1 MRYVVAAP
9 VVVFL
14 VVFVAGRVAAY
25 RRGLRADRGCCVVAD
40 PARDVRMRAAGPT
53 LEG

>member
-9 VVVFL
+9 VVLFL
-14 VVFVAGRVAAY
+14 ALFVVGRVVAH
-25 RRGLRADRGCCVVAD
+25 RRGLRADRGCCVVTD
-40 PARDVRMRAAGPT
+40 PARDVRMRGAGST